1 MPASYTHTT
10 SLNTL
15 VIISN
20 IYSNSLH
27 TSFLRVIMHHG
38 ALLAGSTAG
47 LPLVKKHNRTT
58 DTTVALSCELPETTA
73 GAKAGVA
80 TGGLIWFIIEMDQ
93 PQSFGDFGHGS
104 QPTAVHQVNL
114 PFSSYRSKG
123 TPSLP
128 RWRRGI
134 VPHARNPHRLLAN
147 SPTGKSTPCAFPH
160 LHRCNRKERRQAHS
174 LLLQTTIEPL
184 PHGQFG
190 LVFQQAID
198 RQDRTQAEGRFSST
212 GTTLEISLQPGI
224 QKYSTGQG
232 LVARRDAL

>member
-1 MPASYTHTT
+1 M
-10 SLNTL
+10 
-15 VIISN
+15 
-20 IYSNSLH
+20 SLH

-114 PFSSYRSKG
+114 RALLLLPIQEQGDLASTGDEELLHEMQETLRS
-123 TPSLP
+123 
-128 RWRRGI
+128 
-134 VPHARNPHRLLAN
+134 LAKPN
-147 SPTGKSTPCAFPH
+147 GRSTSCAFP
-160 LHRCNRKERRQAHS
+160 S
-174 LLLQTTIEPL
+174 PTTTTTLLQPEGPTTSLQSLFVQTTMEPL
-184 PHGQFG
+184 PHG
-190 LVFQQAID
+190 L
-198 RQDRTQAEGRFSST
+198 
-212 GTTLEISLQPGI
+212 
-224 QKYSTGQG
+224 
-232 LVARRDAL
+232 

>member
-1 MPASYTHTT
+1 VDCHRTQELGLTLLGRVPMPASYTHTT

-114 PFSSYRSKG
+114 RALLLLPIQEQGDLASTGDEELLHEMQETLRS
-123 TPSLP
+123 
-128 RWRRGI
+128 
-134 VPHARNPHRLLAN
+134 LAKPN
-147 SPTGKSTPCAFPH
+147 GRSTSCAFP
-160 LHRCNRKERRQAHS
+160 S
-174 LLLQTTIEPL
+174 PTTTTTLLQPEGPTTSLQSLFVQTTMEPL
-184 PHGQFG
+184 PHG
-190 LVFQQAID
+190 L
-198 RQDRTQAEGRFSST
+198 
-212 GTTLEISLQPGI
+212 
-224 QKYSTGQG
+224 
-232 LVARRDAL
+232 